1 MKFFISR
8 FLAKGFTV
16 IEMMVSMAIISIMA
30 TTLYGTYPSTNK
42 FVSFA
47 TSVTDFASQLREIQT
62 YGASRG
68 GTVAKG
74 DGIYLT
80 TSNPYNYFLFQDKI
94 DSSSTVSG
102 IGISNYVWDGPTIEA
117 TTTKTFLNNV
127 MLSDICY
134 GYETYEE
141 YPSTAVYDPGVE
153 VLSFACGSAGWK
165 DVEIVFNRP
174 KLDARISSNNTP
186 GSYSI
191 MNKSTRSNVCLEFI
205 QPGVSTSTQQ
215 RSIVIRSTGEIRV
228 LQTRCPTTPLYDSG
242 YFVDPGDGGD
252 DTK

>member
-1 MKFFISR
+1 M
-8 FLAKGFTV
+8 

-68 GTVAKG
+68 GIVAKG

-80 TSNPYNYFLFQDKI
+80 TDNPYNYYLYQDQI

-102 IGISNYVWDGPTIEA
+102 IGTSNYFWDGPSVEA

-134 GYETYEE
+134 GYEPYEE
-141 YPSTAVYDPGVE
+141 WPYDHPEVYDPGVE
-153 VLSFACGSAGWK
+153 VMSFACYGGRK
-165 DVEIVFNRP
+165 NIDIVFTRP
-174 KLDARISSNNTP
+174 KLDAHLISHDWTYFYNPKRGTQHS
-186 GSYSI
+186 S
-191 MNKSTRSNVCLEFI
+191 VCLEFI

-228 LQTRCPTTPLYDSG
+228 LQTRCPTTPLYN
-242 YFVDPGDGGD
+242 
-252 DTK
+252 